1 MSDTTTPVASH
12 TITLDFPIKRG
23 ATEIKEITVNRPKA
37 LQLMGLSMRDLMG
50 TQVSAYLELLPR
62 VTLPPLIEQEIQE
75 LEAPDVAEIVGV
87 MRDFF
92 MTKAEQAMFQT
103 LIEDRL
109 SKA

>member
-1 MSDTTTPVASH
+1 MSETTTPAASQ

-23 ATEIKEITVNRPKA
+23 ETEIKSITINRPKA
-37 LQLMGLSMRDLMG
+37 LQLMGLAYRDLIS
-50 TQVSAYLELLPR
+50 TQISAYVELLPR
-62 VTLPPLIEQEIQE
+62 ITMPPLTSAEVEE

-87 MRDFF
+87 IRDFF
-92 MTKAEQAMFQT
+92 MTKAEQAMFQM

>member
-1 MSDTTTPVASH
+1 MTETPMPAASH
-12 TITLDFPIKRG
+12 AITLDFPIKRG
-23 ATEIKEITVNRPKA
+23 ESEIKSLTINRPKA
-37 LQLMGLSMRDLMG
+37 LQLMGLSMRDLMS

-62 VTLPPLIEQEIQE
+62 VTMPPITEPEAQE